1 MIKIEEL
8 TEEKRTAWDNYVG
21 HSPVGLP
28 QQLSGWREV
37 LRKTYGYETHFL
49 FAHNGSSMPT
59 SNGDQTPIVG
69 VLPLFF
75 VRSVLTGRTA
85 MTMPGGLCAD
95 SAEVAQ
101 ALITKAQAMA
111 RQVGINRLVLP
122 DTRQAWPGDLQT
134 TSQHVNWIMD
144 VRAGEAALSKKLDR
158 NIRRQIRMARDNQL
172 RVEIERTPRLLG
184 DFYQVLSRFTHQSGT
199 PVYGRNFLEQVI
211 EQFPRGYNIVVVYR
225 QQQPIGGYFQL
236 EMGNTVY
243 GVWGATLHEYLALR
257 PVYLAYW
264 ETLVDTIAHNFAF
277 LDMGRSPVDSN
288 ASAFKGQWGGVCTPV
303 YQQIAGGE
311 PSQQSVAVQAQTDH
325 RFRSFRQ
332 IWPKLPFALAQFL
345 GPRLRRHVPFA

>member
-8 TEEKRTAWDNYVG
+8 TEEKRATWDNYVCHAPG
-21 HSPVGLP
+21 GLP
-28 QQLSGWREV
+28 QHLSGWREV
-37 LRKTYGYETHFL
+37 LRKSYGYATPYL
-49 FAHNGSSMPT
+49 LARQGNGEQAPL
-59 SNGDQTPIVG
+59 VG

-75 VRSVLTGRTA
+75 VQSLLTGRTA

-95 SAEVAQ
+95 NAEVAQ
-101 ALITKAQAMA
+101 ALIAKAQAIA
-111 RQVGINRLVLP
+111 GQAGIKRLVLQ
-122 DTRQAWPGDLQT
+122 DARQAWPGQLQT
-134 TSQHVNWIMD
+134 TSHHVNWAVD
-144 VRAGEAALSKKLDR
+144 VRAGEEAVWKGLDR
-158 NIRRQIRMARDNQL
+158 NIRRQIRMARENHL

-211 EQFPRGYNIVVVYR
+211 EQFSHGYNIVVVYKE
-225 QQQPIGGYFQL
+225 QQPIGGYFQL
-236 EMGNTVY
+236 EMGHRVC
-243 GVWGATLHEYLALR
+243 GMWGATLHEYLALR

-264 ETLVDTIAHNFAF
+264 EILADTIAHKFAF
-277 LDMGRSPVDSN
+277 LDMGRSPLDST

-303 YQQIAGGE
+303 YQQTAGGE
-311 PSQQSVAVQAQTDH
+311 PNSESLAVQAQTDQ
-325 RFRSFRQ
+325 RFRVFRQ